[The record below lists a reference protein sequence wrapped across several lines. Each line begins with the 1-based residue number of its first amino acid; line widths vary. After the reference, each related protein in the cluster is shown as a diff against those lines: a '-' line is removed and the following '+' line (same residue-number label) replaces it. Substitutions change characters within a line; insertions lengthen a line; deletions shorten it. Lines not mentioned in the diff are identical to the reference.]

1 MKHLL
6 KQGSS
11 LSLLIVACLLL
22 SSCWSSSPI
31 EDVNLEAGVALDVA
45 EETETEQDLAQKGGE
60 YPKRNKV
67 SCTYQFLIPQ
77 GAIGS
82 KKEGAQSKNYY
93 NATQTGD
100 SIFEAVRELS
110 LRSNRLPI
118 GHHLKTIVIG
128 EELARTTKLSE
139 LIEFFS
145 RDNDIRPSVLLFISK
160 GKAREV
166 FRDSLP
172 GQTPAFVL
180 NGTFNNRRRITRI
193 WEPVSMAKVVGPL
206 HGHTTFALQNV
217 VVSGKETKFSG
228 VAVIK
233 GSTGKLGG
241 FLDEA
246 ELDGLVWL
254 TGKGEGGSVKTY
266 SSDNNKLVTYEITG
280 MDSKIKASVNGDKI
294 SFHVLI
300 ESKGRIAEAYFAG
313 GERLVGG
320 TIRKA
325 RETLEKKVQDMVKTT
340 VRKMQHELQ
349 ADVAGFGKSLQIQHP
364 SVWNKVKT
372 NWDTVFSSVP
382 ITYEVK
388 LNIEDY
394 GASSTTS
401 D

>member
-1 MKHLL
+1 MKQIL
-6 KQGSS
+6 KQGCS
-11 LSLLIVACLLL
+11 LSLLLAVCLLL

-31 EDVNLEAGVALDVA
+31 EDVNMEAGVALDIA
-45 EETETEQDLAQKGGE
+45 DETETEQDFAQKGGE

-145 RDNDIRPSVLLFISK
+145 RDNDIRPSVLLLISK

-180 NGTFNNRRRITRI
+180 NGTFNNRKRITRI

-206 HGHTTFALQNV
+206 HGHTSFVLQNV
-217 VVSGKETKFSG
+217 IVSGKETKFSG

-233 GSTGKLGG
+233 GTTGKLGG
-241 FLDEA
+241 FLDEG
-246 ELDGLVWL
+246 ELDGLIWI
-254 TGKGEGGSVKTY
+254 TGKGKGGAVKTY
-266 SSDNNKLVTYEITG
+266 NPDNNKLVTYEITD
-280 MDSKIKASVNGDKI
+280 MDSKIKPSVKGDKI
-294 SFHVLI
+294 SFHVSM
-300 ESKGRIAEAYFAG
+300 ESEGRIAEAYIAG
-313 GERLVGG
+313 GERLQDG
-320 TIRKA
+320 TLKQVRKA
-325 RETLEKKVQDMVKTT
+325 IEKKVQDIAEST
-340 VRKMQHELQ
+340 VHKLQYELQ
-349 ADVAGFGKSLQIQHP
+349 ADVAGFGKSLQIQYP
-364 SVWNKVKT
+364 SVWNKVKGD
-372 NWDTVFSSVP
+372 WDEVFSNVP
-382 ITYEVK
+382 VTYEVK

-394 GASSTTS
+394 GASSTTVE
-401 D
+401 